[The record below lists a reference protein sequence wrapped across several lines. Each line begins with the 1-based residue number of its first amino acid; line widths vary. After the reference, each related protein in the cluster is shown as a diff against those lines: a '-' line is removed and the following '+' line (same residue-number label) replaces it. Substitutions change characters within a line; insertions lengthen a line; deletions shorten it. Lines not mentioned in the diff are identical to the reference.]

1 MNWILFF
8 VLWRGALICSMSYGI
23 IQLYG
28 WQPTP
33 WFLFILVGIAADTIV
48 TLLALRK
55 REHGRA
61 EEARSSVE

>member
-8 VLWRGALICSMSYGI
+8 VLWRAALICSMAFGI

-55 REHGRA
+55 HEHRSA
-61 EEARSSVE
+61 ETARSSVE